1 MKKLQNIL
9 SFLIF
14 LVMLG
19 MVFSVSWQIFTRF
32 VIHQP
37 NIWTEEATR
46 IFLIYITFLGAGLAM
61 MRGDNVRVTVIADR
75 LPPNFQAI
83 LSLLMNLFS
92 IVFLLFVVWYSFPLM
107 HRLANQPMPVLRFS
121 KSLVY
126 LALPL
131 GALSMI
137 LVLGERVLQ
146 SAKVLLDH
154 YHLTEDHK

>member
-1 MKKLQNIL
+1 MKLLRKIL
-9 SFLIF
+9 SFLLF

-19 MVFSVSWQIFTRF
+19 MVVSVTWQIFTRF

-75 LPPNFQAI
+75 LPPVFQAV
-83 LSLLMNLFS
+83 LSLLMNIFS
-92 IVFLLFVVWYSFPLM
+92 IVFLLFVIWHSFPLM

-131 GALSMI
+131 GAFSML
-137 LVLGERVLQ
+137 LVLGERLIQ
-146 SAKVLLDH
+146 AARLLIDH
-154 YHLTEDHK
+154 HHPKEDHK